1 MRTEVLWLQHRK
13 PLPGH
18 LSYCK
23 RHKSWKQ
30 DVLMFGHSF
39 CNTSASYHL
48 FHKKGRDLEFKATQE
63 WGAVYPLSELRKY
76 ILVRSKINSVP

>member
-63 WGAVYPLSELRKY
+63 WGRSTLYLNSENTSWSGQR
-76 ILVRSKINSVP
+76 

>member
-18 LSYCK
+18 LSHCK

-30 DVLMFGHSF
+30 DFLMCGHSF

-63 WGAVYPLSELRKY
+63 WGRSTLCLNSENTSWSGQR
-76 ILVRSKINSVP
+76 